1 MLSQTRRPSL
11 KHLLHQAHR
20 GPFATIKTS
29 AEIVLPQ
36 FEGQSTL
43 LIQIVLLEPLNRLL
57 AAVIAEIFLLRGALV
72 GNLKTEALTH
82 RVATSLP
89 LQRHGQGQI
98 RPCMLRR
105 IPKIWLHP
113 PLHRRSL

>member
-1 MLSQTRRPSL
+1 MLGQTRRPHL

-57 AAVIAEIFLLRGALV
+57 AAVIAEFFFAAGSV
-72 GNLKTEALTH
+72 G
-82 RVATSLP
+82 
-89 LQRHGQGQI
+89 G
-98 RPCMLRR
+98 
-105 IPKIWLHP
+105 
-113 PLHRRSL
+113 